1 MARAVSAYQVAV
13 RGVDAVS
20 TATPLTAQESYSL
33 WQLFIGQCPGCIGEV
48 GRVAILVGGVYLIV
62 RKVISWRVPVMMLL
76 TLFVCT
82 WLAEGSAYDGLYAI
96 LSGGAFLAAFFMAT
110 DYATS
115 PVTPVGKFIM
125 GVGCGLITFV
135 IRRFSSMPEGASYAV
150 LIMNL
155 TVPLI
160 DRYTRPRVYG
170 EVKKRA

>member
-1 MARAVSAYQVAV
+1 MRPRCVVTGYCSA
-13 RGVDAVS
+13 
-20 TATPLTAQESYSL
+20 
-33 WQLFIGQCPGCIGEV
+33 
-48 GRVAILVGGVYLIV
+48 
-62 RKVISWRVPVMMLL
+62 
-76 TLFVCT
+76 
-82 WLAEGSAYDGLYAI
+82 AI
-96 LSGGAFLAAFFMAT
+96 LSGGAFLGAFFMAT

-115 PVTPVGKFIM
+115 PATPVGKVIM